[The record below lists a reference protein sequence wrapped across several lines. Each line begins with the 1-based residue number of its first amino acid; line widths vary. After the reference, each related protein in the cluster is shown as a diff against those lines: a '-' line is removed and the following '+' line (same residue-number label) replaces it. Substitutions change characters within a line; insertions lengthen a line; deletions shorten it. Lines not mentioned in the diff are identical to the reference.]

1 MAKQDPTAKKST
13 TVKSNNRS
21 SMPDSDHEQDRQS
34 IRSSKSDVGLVMG
47 SMNPDPPESSKDSKK
62 KRSSQTDL
70 SIKGKSTTEGKQ
82 SRTDSLTATDIPEMK
97 GMGRR
102 KSSFAEFVWNT
113 TNVTEVSGS
122 QNSLNSDDEIKHPSD
137 VIGDWGPV
145 QHKIF
150 VVITLIYMI
159 APFQN
164 LSIVFTA
171 PKMDFTCIV
180 KDPLTGK
187 EISEKNVCSIQL
199 PQLPG
204 ILNESRYPEIEIP
217 CEQYEYDS
225 KGVFKKTIVD
235 AFDLVCDKSWLPSM
249 TQSLHQVGY
258 AISGIAFGIV
268 SDRYGRFFCARIA
281 IILEIL
287 AG

>member
-1 MAKQDPTAKKST
+1 M
-13 TVKSNNRS
+13 
-21 SMPDSDHEQDRQS
+21 S
-34 IRSSKSDVGLVMG
+34 IKSSKSDVGLVMG
-47 SMNPDPPESSKDSKK
+47 SLVPDPTEVSNDIKK
-62 KRSSQTDL
+62 KGSMSQND
-70 SIKGKSTTEGKQ
+70 
-82 SRTDSLTATDIPEMK
+82 LTAKKLDTKSGTGKEEAFLRSNSLSTNTCEGANP

-113 TNVTEVSGS
+113 TNISE
-122 QNSLNSDDEIKHPSD
+122 SDLHDTLDEDVKHPSH

-145 QHKIF
+145 QQKIF
-150 VVITLIYMI
+150 IVITLIYMI

-187 EISEKNVCSIQL
+187 EISEKNVCFIQL
-199 PQLPG
+199 PQPPP
-204 ILNESRYPEIEIP
+204 ILNESRHPELEIP
-217 CEQYEYDS
+217 CEEYEYDS
-225 KGVFKKTIVD
+225 KGVFKRTIVD

-258 AISGIAFGIV
+258 AISGILFGIV